1 MARVCLDCEEVHDAQ
16 TCPVCASES
25 FAFLTRWVP
34 APERRKHPRP
44 STSPQAETYKQL
56 TTKEVT
62 NPPARAWLTRGAL
75 GLTML
80 GLAGWVWSRGRS
92 TQATSDQKRAPA
104 LPESEPLQGAKPAE
118 RSS

>member
-1 MARVCLDCEEVHDAQ
+1 MQLRVARVCLDCEEVHDAQ

-25 FAFLTRWVP
+25 FGFLSRWVP
-34 APERRKHPRP
+34 APEGRKRPRP
-44 STSPQAETYKQL
+44 TTSPEAETYKQL

-62 NPPARAWLTRGAL
+62 HPPAHAWLTRGAL
-75 GLTML
+75 GLTVL

-104 LPESEPLQGAKPAE
+104 LRESEP
-118 RSS
+118 

>member
-1 MARVCLDCEEVHDAQ
+1 MQLRIARLCLDCEELHNAQ

-44 STSPQAETYKQL
+44 ATSPEAETYKQL
-56 TTKEVT
+56 INKELTTS
-62 NPPARAWLTRGAL
+62 PSRAWVTRGAL

-80 GLAGWVWSRGRS
+80 GLAGWVWSRGRGM
-92 TQATSDQKRAPA
+92 T
-104 LPESEPLQGAKPAE
+104 PAE